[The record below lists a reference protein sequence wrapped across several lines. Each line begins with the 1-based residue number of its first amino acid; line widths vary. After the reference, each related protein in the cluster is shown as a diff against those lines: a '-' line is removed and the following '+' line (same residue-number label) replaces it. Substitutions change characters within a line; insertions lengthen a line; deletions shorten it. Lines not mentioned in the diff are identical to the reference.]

1 MSKTIS
7 IIDNDYKQ
15 WVKTLVVRYRQSQ
28 IKAAVKVNTE
38 QLLFNLSL
46 GKDIV
51 ERQEENKY
59 GSKFYA
65 SLSRDLKEEIPD
77 VEGLSESNIRYCKRF
92 YQLYCQAI
100 ENLPQLVEDL
110 KNENLPQVVEEL
122 CSIPWGHHR
131 LIIDRC
137 SNDPQK
143 ALFFVNQTI
152 ENGWSRA
159 MLLNWIDTG
168 LYERQGKA
176 ITNFSAS
183 LPAPDSDL
191 AQEVTKDPYNF
202 AFAGV
207 RGKYNEKKLKEAL
220 LTNITNFLV
229 ELGSGFSYVGREY
242 RLQLGEKEKFIDLLF
257 YHLKLRCY
265 VVVEVK
271 IEDFDFPDVG
281 QIGGYIVA
289 CNHILKRPDDN
300 PTIGLLICKK
310 KNGLLAQYSLE
321 SSSQPIAISSYELE
335 QFYPVKVEGALPTI
349 EELENKLNE
358 NHE

>member
-1 MSKTIS
+1 
-7 IIDNDYKQ
+7 
-15 WVKTLVVRYRQSQ
+15 
-28 IKAAVKVNTE
+28 
-38 QLLFNLSL
+38 
-46 GKDIV
+46 
-51 ERQEENKY
+51 
-59 GSKFYA
+59 
-65 SLSRDLKEEIPD
+65 
-77 VEGLSESNIRYCKRF
+77 
-92 YQLYCQAI
+92 
-100 ENLPQLVEDL
+100 
-110 KNENLPQVVEEL
+110 
-122 CSIPWGHHR
+122 
-131 LIIDRC
+131 
-137 SNDPQK
+137 
-143 ALFFVNQTI
+143 
-152 ENGWSRA
+152 

-321 SSSQPIAISSYELE
+321 STSWSNSIL
-335 QFYPVKVEGALPTI
+335 
-349 EELENKLNE
+349 
-358 NHE
+358 

>member
-1 MSKTIS
+1 MDKSIS
-7 IIDNDYKQ
+7 ILDNDYKQ
-15 WVKTLVVRYRQSQ
+15 WVKALAKRYRQSQ
-28 IKAAVKVNTE
+28 IKAAVRVNTE
-38 QLLFNLSL
+38 QLLFYLSL
-46 GKDIV
+46 GKDIA

-65 SLSRDLKEEIPD
+65 SLSRDLKDEIPD

-92 YQLYCQAI
+92 YLLYCQAF
-100 ENLPQLVEDL
+100 ENLPQLVEEL
-110 KNENLPQVVEEL
+110 ESRNIPQSVEVL

-131 LIIDRC
+131 LII
-137 SNDPQK
+137 
-143 ALFFVNQTI
+143 
-152 ENGWSRA
+152 A

-176 ITNFSAS
+176 ITNFRTA
-183 LPAPDSDL
+183 LPTPESDL
-191 AQEVTKDPYNF
+191 AQEVTKDPYSF

-207 RGKYNEKKLKEAL
+207 KGKYNEKKLKDAL

-229 ELGSGFSYVGREY
+229 ELGAGFSYVGREY
-242 RLQLGEKEKFIDLLF
+242 RLQLGDKEKFIDLLF

-271 IEDFDFPDVG
+271 IDDFDFPDVG

-349 EELENKLNE
+349 EEIEDKLNE
-358 NHE
+358 T